1 MTFINTKFF
10 LQNDWFC
17 RIFYTFASVWLKA
30 FKIMSTLRLNIVGF
44 PYRKDIEGHVSE
56 FLADAPGHAMT
67 LRPHSGNDHDK
78 NAIRAFDWQGR
89 FVGYVSHRDLPM
101 AWGALRSSGSKS
113 LRGMIISTNIEHPCA
128 VFECVA
134 PVYDG
139 PAETL
144 YPQNHFLNWPYSGP
158 ILNLP
163 DELDNLDY
171 MMGEIGDRLAERD
184 EWTDD
189 DLQDFLILAERFAR
203 YSKYD
208 ISGEMNDYRRSLI
221 IKLRDTNIEELEDV
235 TEELERAFGR
245 SGREAMGGEVLDF
258 WMRQMQSSETRRQL
272 MVHRR
277 EYDVAAIEREL
288 EWFPESMYYVWKE
301 NRELFVSKVLY
312 MHIPREALW
321 RLVSGIAFVEMTKP
335 CVRCID
341 ISAVSQ
347 VIDTVLPLD
356 VNEMKEAELLL
367 SRINDRHGHVYDA
380 ELERLRNARDAKV
393 AQKAE
398 PRRIGQVIGRQ
409 NNLGDLSGLE
419 SLLQSKEIMK
429 LLE

>member
-1 MTFINTKFF
+1 
-10 LQNDWFC
+10 
-17 RIFYTFASVWLKA
+17 
-30 FKIMSTLRLNIVGF
+30 MSTLRLHIVGF

-89 FVGYVSHRDLPM
+89 FVGFVSHKDLPK
-101 AWGALRSSGSKS
+101 AWGALRSSGSES
-113 LRGMIISTNIEHPCA
+113 LRGVIVSTNIEHPCA
-128 VFECVA
+128 VFECVVA
-134 PVYDG
+134 EYDG
-139 PAETL
+139 PAENL
-144 YPQNHFLNWPYSGP
+144 YPQNHFLNWQYSGP

-171 MMGEIGDRLAERD
+171 MMGEIRDRLAERD
-184 EWTDD
+184 EWSDD
-189 DLQDFLILAERFAR
+189 DLQDFLMLTERFAR

-221 IKLRDTNIEELEDV
+221 IKLRDTDLEELEAV
-235 TEELERAFGR
+235 TEELEMAYGR

-258 WMRQMQSSETRRQL
+258 WMRQMQSTETKRQM

-277 EYDVAAIEREL
+277 EYDVVAIEREL
-288 EWFPESMYYVWKE
+288 ELFPESMYYVWKE

-312 MHIPREALW
+312 MHIPRKALW
-321 RLVSGIAFVEMTKP
+321 RFVSGIAFVEMAQP
-335 CVRCID
+335 CAKCVD
-341 ISAVSQ
+341 MSAVSK
-347 VIDTVLPLD
+347 VVDTVLPLD
-356 VNEMKEAELLL
+356 VNAMKEAELML
-367 SRINDRHGHVYDA
+367 SRVNDRNGHVYDA

-398 PRRIGQVIGRQ
+398 PRRVGQVIGLQ
-409 NNLGDLSGLE
+409 NNLGDVTGLE

>member
-1 MTFINTKFF
+1 
-10 LQNDWFC
+10 
-17 RIFYTFASVWLKA
+17 
-30 FKIMSTLRLNIVGF
+30 MSTLRLHIVGF

-56 FLADAPGHAMT
+56 FLADAPGHVMT

-89 FVGYVSHRDLPM
+89 FVGYVSHKDLPV
-101 AWGALRSSGSKS
+101 AWGALRSSGSES
-113 LRGMIISTNIEHPCA
+113 LRGMIVSTNIEHPCA
-128 VFECVA
+128 IFECVVA
-134 PVYDG
+134 EYDG

-144 YPQNHFLNWPYSGP
+144 YPQNHFLNWQYSGP
-158 ILNLP
+158 VLNLP

-171 MMGEIGDRLAERD
+171 MMGEIRDRLAERN
-184 EWTDD
+184 EWSDD
-189 DLQDFLILAERFAR
+189 DLHDFLMLTERFAL

-208 ISGEMNDYRRSLI
+208 ISGEINDYRRSLI
-221 IKLRDTNIEELEDV
+221 IKLRDTDLEELEAV
-235 TEELERAFGR
+235 TEELEMAYGR

-258 WMRQMQSSETRRQL
+258 WMRQMQSTETKRQL

-288 EWFPESMYYVWKE
+288 ESFPESMYYVWKE

-321 RLVSGIAFVEMTKP
+321 RFVSGIAFVEMAKP
-335 CVRCID
+335 CARCID
-341 ISAVSQ
+341 MPAVSK
-347 VIDTVLPLD
+347 VVDTVLPMD
-356 VNEMKEAELLL
+356 VNAMKEAELML
-367 SRINDRHGHVYDA
+367 SRINDRNGHVFDA

-393 AQKAE
+393 AQKSE
-398 PRRIGQVIGRQ
+398 PRRVGQVIGLQ
-409 NNLGDLSGLE
+409 NNLGDVSGLE
-419 SLLQSKEIMK
+419 SLLQSKEIKK